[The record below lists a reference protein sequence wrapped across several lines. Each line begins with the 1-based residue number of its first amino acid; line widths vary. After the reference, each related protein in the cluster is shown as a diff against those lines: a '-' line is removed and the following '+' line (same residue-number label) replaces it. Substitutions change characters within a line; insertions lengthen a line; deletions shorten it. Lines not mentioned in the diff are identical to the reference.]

1 MLVNIII
8 TTKWTKQMSV
18 CDMAKRQCVTSETSE
33 TGIILVILIH
43 FDYIYHILNRL

>member
-18 CDMAKRQCVTSETSE
+18 CDMAKRQCVTQEHPKH
-33 TGIILVILIH
+33 G
-43 FDYIYHILNRL
+43 